1 MQEQAVFR
9 EKYNF
14 VKFEVLRI
22 KSLLGGRKETAER
35 KNSDDVSIRETIG
48 EILGELKIYA
58 LKPLKKLLLV
68 SAVCG
73 ISSGIAPYLRM
84 LYMGELPELL
94 SGTTEAIVIFSIFMA
109 LSEINGYLW
118 SVFFMY
124 SGFFKSEMTDLYD
137 NALQAK
143 NYVEILHKPRALF
156 VVNSVESMLSFA
168 KEIFQYKRSVLNELL
183 QCIREAITFVI
194 CTFSLFAIV
203 PQLALF
209 MVLLQLISME
219 FVLYNNKFFRTVD
232 ERFRLF
238 SQKIS
243 RETGDVSGQASLVQ
257 SANKVEKESGR
268 IYAKLMKSSALKRLK
283 YCNRR
288 IGEKAFIWFWKLLGQ
303 LQFVMWRL
311 PILLKPAISDDWL

>member
-168 KEIFQYKRSVLNELL
+168 KEIF
-183 QCIREAITFVI
+183 
-194 CTFSLFAIV
+194 
-203 PQLALF
+203 
-209 MVLLQLISME
+209 
-219 FVLYNNKFFRTVD
+219 
-232 ERFRLF
+232 
-238 SQKIS
+238 
-243 RETGDVSGQASLVQ
+243 
-257 SANKVEKESGR
+257 
-268 IYAKLMKSSALKRLK
+268 
-283 YCNRR
+283 
-288 IGEKAFIWFWKLLGQ
+288 
-303 LQFVMWRL
+303 
-311 PILLKPAISDDWL
+311 

>member
-48 EILGELKIYA
+48 EILSELKIYA

-183 QCIREAITFVI
+183 QCFREAITFVI

-243 RETGDVSGQASLVQ
+243 RETGDVLSL
-257 SANKVEKESGR
+257 
-268 IYAKLMKSSALKRLK
+268 IH
-283 YCNRR
+283 
-288 IGEKAFIWFWKLLGQ
+288 I
-303 LQFVMWRL
+303 
-311 PILLKPAISDDWL
+311 